1 MTVAPTHLT
10 TAPTSVGTSHP
21 PAPVSEDSSV
31 RTGLYTPDERGRR
44 DATRWTLV
52 QGILAPVQ
60 FLVMAVSVALVVR
73 YLQTGNGLVA
83 ANISV
88 IVKTFVL
95 YTIMVTGAIWEKE
108 VFGQYLFARPF
119 FWEDV
124 VSFGVIALHTAYLFG
139 LWRGWPPRTLM
150 VLALVAYATYA
161 VNATQFILKLRA
173 ARLQEQA
180 QRAAAA
186 TRAAEAAA

>member
-1 MTVAPTHLT
+1 MKVLNTHPTAAAVA
-10 TAPTSVGTSHP
+10 A
-21 PAPVSEDSSV
+21 VSP
-31 RTGLYTPDERGRR
+31 RPLATKLATGALYTPEERRRR
-44 DATRWTLV
+44 DASKWTIV
-52 QGILAPVQ
+52 QGVLAPIQ
-60 FLVMAVSVALVVR
+60 FLVMAISVALVLR
-73 YLQTGNGLVA
+73 YLRSGDGLAA

-124 VSFGVIALHTAYLFG
+124 VSFGVIALHTAYLAG
-139 LWRGWPPRTLM
+139 LALEWPPRSLM

-161 VNATQFILKLRA
+161 VNAVQFILKLRA
-173 ARLQEQA
+173 ARLAE
-180 QRAAAA
+180 RTA
-186 TRAAEAAA
+186 TASSSVDATSREATA

>member
-1 MTVAPTHLT
+1 MKVVNTHPTAAAVA
-10 TAPTSVGTSHP
+10 A
-21 PAPVSEDSSV
+21 VSP
-31 RTGLYTPDERGRR
+31 RPLATKLAKGALYTPEERRRR
-44 DATRWTLV
+44 DASRWTIV
-52 QGILAPVQ
+52 QGVLAPIQ
-60 FLVMAVSVALVVR
+60 FLVMAISVALVLR
-73 YLQTGNGLVA
+73 YLRSGDGLAA

-124 VSFGVIALHTAYLFG
+124 VSFGVIALHTAYLAG
-139 LWRGWPPRTLM
+139 LALEWPPRSLM

-161 VNATQFILKLRA
+161 VNAVQFILKLRA
-173 ARLQEQA
+173 ARFAE
-180 QRAAAA
+180 RTA
-186 TRAAEAAA
+186 TASSSVDATSREATA